1 MSPVLTTHTG
11 WAPSPPAPT
20 LGTLGET
27 INRLAEVRAAIK
39 RLEYDEQGLKL
50 EVIGLMG
57 TAGLATVRTDT
68 HLATLGERTTLVV
81 CPYRLFERVG
91 ALALDAM
98 TVNLT
103 AARRLLGEDE
113 LTTLATRET
122 TAVLRVVGR

>member
-1 MSPVLTTHTG
+1 MSPVLATHPRG
-11 WAPSPPAPT
+11 PAAPGLT

-68 HLATLGERTTLVV
+68 HVATLGERTTLVV

-98 TVNLT
+98 SVNLT
-103 AARRLLGEDE
+103 AARRLLGEAE
-113 LTTLATRET
+113 LDTLGTRDST
-122 TAVLRVVGR
+122 PVLRVARR